1 MDPISDIDA
10 KSQRTNSALNPSRR
24 AVLNGFGPF
33 LAVLAISGRFSP
45 AAGALEGYPSRQITI
60 IVPFSAG
67 GATDILARLIAE
79 RLNKRWGQPVIVENR
94 LGASGNVGA
103 AAVAQAAPDG
113 YRLLMGAIGTNAV
126 NASLFASMPY
136 NIETDFTPVT
146 QVARLPMV
154 LAVHPSL
161 PASNVAEL
169 IALAKEKPGALNHGS
184 AGKGASQHLASLLF
198 ENMTGVK
205 FEQVFY
211 RGAAAMLPDLL
222 TGRIHLSFGDMASL
236 LPSIKDGALR
246 ALAVTTRVRSP
257 LLPNV
262 PSISESGVTGF
273 DVSAWYGVFVPAKT
287 APDIVRQLNEGIVAA
302 LKTPD
307 VIERLETLGAEG
319 VGSAPEEFAAFVKS
333 EIARWGP
340 IVKAAGVTAE

>member
-1 MDPISDIDA
+1 
-10 KSQRTNSALNPSRR
+10 
-24 AVLNGFGPF
+24 V
-33 LAVLAISGRFSP
+33 SP
-45 AAGALEGYPSRQITI
+45 AAAAPEAYPTRQITI

-67 GATDILARLIAE
+67 GATDVLARLIAE
-79 RLNKRWGQPVIVENR
+79 RLHDRWSQPVIVENR

-103 AAVAQAAPDG
+103 AAIAKAPADG

-126 NASLFASMPY
+126 NASLFANMPN

-154 LAVHPSL
+154 LAIHPSVA
-161 PASNVAEL
+161 ASNVAEL
-169 IALAKEKPGALNHGS
+169 IALAKAKPGAFNHGS

-236 LPSIKDGALR
+236 LPSIKDGALKP
-246 ALAVTTRVRSP
+246 LAVTTAARSA
-257 LLPNV
+257 LLPDV
-262 PSISESGVTGF
+262 PSIAEAGVAGY
-273 DVSAWYGVFVPAKT
+273 DASAWYGMFAPANT
-287 APDIVRQLNEGIVAA
+287 ASDIVRQLNGAIVAA
-302 LKTPD
+302 LKTPE
-307 VIERLETLGAEG
+307 VLARLETLGAES
-319 VGSAPEEFAAFVKS
+319 VGSAPEDFAAFVKN

-340 IVKAAGVTAE
+340 IVKAAGVSAE